1 MGEVEL
7 IFNAVVVMGFLGSIV
22 NYWMIGQG
30 KINRLL
36 FLFVLGCFVV
46 TESIVAL
53 HQPVY
58 WLYVALNVW
67 GIYNLWR
74 PKWTPTNSKQ

>member
-1 MGEVEL
+1 ML
-7 IFNAVVVMGFLGSIV
+7 FNIVVVLGFLGSV
-22 NYWMIGQG
+22 LNYWLLG
-30 KINRLL
+30 KGRINKPL

-46 TESIVAL
+46 TETCVAL

-67 GIYNLWR
+67 GIWNLWR
-74 PKWTPTNSKQ
+74 RHG

>member
-1 MGEVEL
+1 MSEVQI
-7 IFNAVVVMGFLGSIV
+7 IFNAVVCLGFVGSLL
-22 NYWMIGQG
+22 NYWLIGQG

-36 FLFVLGCFVV
+36 FLFVLSCFVV

-67 GIYNLWR
+67 GIFHLWR
-74 PKWTPTNSKQ
+74 KP